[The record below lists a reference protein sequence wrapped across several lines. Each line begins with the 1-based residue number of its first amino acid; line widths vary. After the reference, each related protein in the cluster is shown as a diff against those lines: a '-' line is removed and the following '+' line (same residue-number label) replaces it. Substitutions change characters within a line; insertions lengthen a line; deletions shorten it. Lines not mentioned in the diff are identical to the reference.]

1 MVVASSTIA
10 AAAAPS
16 SRFAARSRAGAK
28 GSSRASKPA
37 VRPVRPRR
45 FPSTRAS
52 SAEAAPEAA
61 ATPVHLVLPT
71 QLFDTDFVGSERKYD
86 ARLEE
91 VKKAIAAWSES
102 VESGACD
109 TVTAE
114 ATEAA
119 EWIRQALTLKIE
131 LGEKNLS
138 NLQSKI
144 VSEPEMLQNLLL
156 MGELESVHAMYALQV
171 LCYRNG
177 AVCWKL
183 ANLGLVE
190 VVRTHIKESPH
201 EQVKCAAAFCVG
213 AVVAFNEDTHRLIAK
228 GRLVPALVDC
238 LRESCDETSCEL
250 NFKDFRDKD
259 VCDHAAALLRNLS
272 HNSAQHKLLKASG
285 CVEVLLNILGK
296 REGAV
301 RINSACTIA
310 NLVGREEAD
319 SRLEEDPTIIEEV
332 LEVLEAAL
340 DGKKIGGL
348 NYTVW
353 KMVQGIANLAT
364 IDANKQRI
372 VDAGALPMLVRCLN
386 ERQHAWDKAVF
397 WSAGAL
403 WNLAFDE
410 AIRERILAEPGAT
423 DALEEAR
430 RLGSENTKMKARGA
444 LWMIKGQSE
453 EGTTHV
459 LSESDLA
466 KLGEGAVEGAKAQV
480 MLSYEWRTQQQ
491 VMILKEEL
499 MEAGFTVWMDVDRM
513 MGSTL
518 EAMAAAIEQS
528 DAIIMCVTHRYKES
542 QACRTEAEYAYTRK
556 KPLIPVMFEKSYKPD
571 GWLGIIM
578 GSKLYYNAFN
588 SDEIRDAMPG
598 LVGEISAAQGENST
612 KPAFLK
618 GDDGGGGG
626 GGASAAP
633 APAQQ
638 SMREETKVTVPQDMD
653 TLTMWLEGRGLQR
666 YKSAFEEQHLYGK
679 ALIKLHEEI
688 GFGDPANAG
697 YHELFREVLG
707 ITSYGHRLLLLAEL
721 EELIGPVKWRRR

>member
-1 MVVASSTIA
+1 M
-10 AAAAPS
+10 
-16 SRFAARSRAGAK
+16 
-28 GSSRASKPA
+28 
-37 VRPVRPRR
+37 
-45 FPSTRAS
+45 
-52 SAEAAPEAA
+52 
-61 ATPVHLVLPT
+61 
-71 QLFDTDFVGSERKYD
+71 
-86 ARLEE
+86 
-91 VKKAIAAWSES
+91 
-102 VESGACD
+102 
-109 TVTAE
+109 
-114 ATEAA
+114 
-119 EWIRQALTLKIE
+119 EWIRQVLTLKIE
-131 LGEKNLS
+131 LGEKTLS

-144 VSEPEMLQNLLL
+144 VSEPELLQNLLL
-156 MGELESVHAMYALQV
+156 MSELESVHALYALQT

-183 ANLGLVE
+183 AGFGVVD
-190 VVRTHIKESPH
+190 VVRKNIKTSEH
-201 EQVKCAAAFCVG
+201 EQVKCASAFLIG
-213 AVVAFNEDTHRLIAK
+213 TVVAFNEDTHRLIAK
-228 GRLVPALVDC
+228 GRLVPVLVEC
-238 LRESCDETSCEL
+238 LRESCDEMACNL

-272 HNSAQHKLLKASG
+272 HNNAQHNLLKASG
-285 CVEVLLNILGK
+285 CVEMLLSILST
-296 REGAV
+296 RTGAV
-301 RINSACTIA
+301 RINSACTVA
-310 NLVGREEAD
+310 NLVGREETD

-332 LEVLEAAL
+332 LEVLDAAL

-353 KMVQGIANLAT
+353 KMVRASPTSRRSTRTSRGSWTRAPYPCSC
-364 IDANKQRI
+364 
-372 VDAGALPMLVRCLN
+372 GASTRGSTRGTRRFSGPRGRCGTS
-386 ERQHAWDKAVF
+386 RSTRPFA
-397 WSAGAL
+397 SASSPSRA
-403 WNLAFDE
+403 
-410 AIRERILAEPGAT
+410 R

-491 VMILKEEL
+491 VMVLKEEL
-499 MEAGFTVWMDVDRM
+499 MQQGFTVWMDVDRM

-556 KPLIPVMFEKSYKPD
+556 KPLIPVMFERNYKPD

-578 GSKLYYNAFN
+578 GSKLYYPMYN
-588 SDEIRDAMPG
+588 SDEIRDSMPG
-598 LVGEISAAQGENST
+598 LVGEISSVHGERAKPGFLQGDE
-612 KPAFLK
+612 
-618 GDDGGGGG
+618 
-626 GGASAAP
+626 GGAAAAATPGSQPPSAAVASSP
-633 APAQQ
+633 PPE
-638 SMREETKVTVPQDMD
+638 REKVTVPQDVD
-653 TLTMWLEGRGLQR
+653 TLTMWLEGRGLER

-679 ALIKLHEEI
+679 ALIKLHEQI
-688 GFGDPANAG
+688 GYTDPAAAE

-721 EELIGPVKWRRR
+721 EELMGPVKWRRR

>member
-1 MVVASSTIA
+1 M
-10 AAAAPS
+10 
-16 SRFAARSRAGAK
+16 
-28 GSSRASKPA
+28 
-37 VRPVRPRR
+37 
-45 FPSTRAS
+45 
-52 SAEAAPEAA
+52 
-61 ATPVHLVLPT
+61 HLVLPT

>member
-16 SRFAARSRAGAK
+16 SRFSARSRAGAK

-598 LVGEISAAQGENST
+598 LIGEISAAHGENSA